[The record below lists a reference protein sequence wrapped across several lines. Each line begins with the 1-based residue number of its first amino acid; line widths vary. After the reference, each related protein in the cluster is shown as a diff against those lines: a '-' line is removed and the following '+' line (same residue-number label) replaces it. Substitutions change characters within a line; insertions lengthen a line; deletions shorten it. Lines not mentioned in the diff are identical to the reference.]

1 METAFTIDRNRRVAA
16 LSAAAAVLA
25 AAIGWAGLL
34 AGQEPASGGPTPHRP
49 HRRGLVVFVVDASAS
64 MRIRDVERGGR
75 LLSRI
80 EAAGREIADTLEGLV
95 GEGDF
100 LFDVVVFSTRI
111 ETLSESLD
119 RSGPLVL
126 DGAAKDEAI
135 RFLLGRRGA
144 GMSRLQDAVAR
155 GVEICRRADARWKPG
170 TVLLYSDGIPT
181 GVRRVET
188 GRGPGNTPLEGLEW
202 SDGDARVNA
211 FALSA
216 TTEGIEFLTTLC
228 SATGGV
234 VFLH

>member
-1 METAFTIDRNRRVAA
+1 MEQAFTIDRKRRLAA
-16 LSAAAAVLA
+16 LAAAGAVLA

-34 AGQEPASGGPTPHRP
+34 AGQEPGSGPPTPHRP

-75 LLSRI
+75 LQSRI

-95 GEGDF
+95 GDGDF

-111 ETLSESLD
+111 ETLSDSLG
-119 RSGPLVL
+119 REGPLVL
-126 DGAAKDEAI
+126 DETTKDEAI

-144 GMSRLQDAVAR
+144 GMTRLQDAVAR
-155 GVEICRRADARWKPG
+155 GIEIGRRADAGWKPG

-181 GVRRVET
+181 GVRRAET
-188 GRGPGNTPLEGLEW
+188 GRTAGGSPVEGLGW
-202 SDGDARVNA
+202 SEGDARVNA

-216 TTEGIEFLTTLC
+216 TTEGIEFLTALC